1 MLERELVE
9 LVTIS
14 KSAIK
19 LKCVPW
25 KHVVSGLPLRSLTP
39 TTFATLTSLAVQFS
53 ASDCAVDPA
62 AAPFAMLYSFC
73 KQLLFCANA
82 GAARTAIASTVQQNH
97 KGFVPL
103 LELMVFS
110 PPIPPDGALGSCL
123 GRPPGLNCVQSF
135 FLETS
140 LI

>member
-25 KHVVSGLPLRSLTP
+25 KQVVSGLPLRSLML

-82 GAARTAIASTVQQNH
+82 GAASVSVPSKLQANTVHQNA
-97 KGFVPL
+97 KSLFPL
-103 LELMVFS
+103 LKLIVFS
-110 PPIPPDGALGSCL
+110 SLFG
-123 GRPPGLNCVQSF
+123 
-135 FLETS
+135 FLS
-140 LI
+140 

>member
-1 MLERELVE
+1 MFERELVE
-9 LVTIS
+9 VVTIS

-25 KHVVSGLPLRSLTP
+25 KQVVSGLPLRSLML

-82 GAARTAIASTVQQNH
+82 GAASVS
-97 KGFVPL
+97 VPSKLKAKAVHQHRKSL
-103 LELMVFS
+103 LPFLKLINS
-110 PPIPPDGALGSCL
+110 PPSFPTAPLDRAE
-123 GRPPGLNCVQSF
+123 RPP
-135 FLETS
+135 
-140 LI
+140 